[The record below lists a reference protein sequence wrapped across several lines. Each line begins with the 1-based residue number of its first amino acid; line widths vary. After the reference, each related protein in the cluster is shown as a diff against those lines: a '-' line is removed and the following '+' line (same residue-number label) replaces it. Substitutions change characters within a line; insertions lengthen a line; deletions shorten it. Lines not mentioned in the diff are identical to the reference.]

1 MAEYLKDGSLLED
14 GKEGWKVE
22 ERQPYSGCH
31 QKIDSTDDRTQDPTC
46 NVTIPEDKKKKKK
59 IPKTAEG
66 DLSWG
71 DIPGTFDCHRFLQVL
86 EAAMKVR
93 SSVKKLC
100 EFCRTVKRR
109 GRVYVLCTA
118 NPKHKQRQGFS
129 TFAYE
134 GPLPPLS
141 TDANAKQE
149 PAPSSGWRVGLAS
162 LLPKQDK

>member
-1 MAEYLKDGSLLED
+1 MGGFGFFS
-14 GKEGWKVE
+14 
-22 ERQPYSGCH
+22 Q
-31 QKIDSTDDRTQDPTC
+31 
-46 NVTIPEDKKKKKK
+46 VT
-59 IPKTAEG
+59 
-66 DLSWG
+66 
-71 DIPGTFDCHRFLQVL
+71 
-86 EAAMKVR
+86 EARAMKVR

-134 GPLPPLS
+134 GPLPPQS